1 MLVCYTPESKS
12 WKEQAKFLDEIKKM
26 MPSDQPLKVQKTDV
40 RPFRV
45 FDINEGS
52 KKGIMEAICK
62 CSTLDDHEWSAKV
75 QIVLGD
81 WLTSNNL

>member
-1 MLVCYTPESKS
+1 
-12 WKEQAKFLDEIKKM
+12 M
-26 MPSDQPLKVQKTDV
+26 MPSDQPLKVQKTDA

-52 KKGIMEAICK
+52 KKGIVKVMEAICK
-62 CSTLDDHEWSAKV
+62 CSTLDDREWSAKV